1 MLMYSY
7 RIFSMFG
14 EGVFTAFDSITTLKD
29 LRWKKMFTTS
39 YYNEEMDKCL
49 PKSNVTYLWQS
60 VIFTEFIHKGM
71 ILCVTAPAKP

>member
-1 MLMYSY
+1 MYSY

-14 EGVFTAFDSITTLKD
+14 EGVFTAFDNITTLKD

-49 PKSNVTYLWQS
+49 PKSNVTYS
-60 VIFTEFIHKGM
+60 
-71 ILCVTAPAKP
+71 